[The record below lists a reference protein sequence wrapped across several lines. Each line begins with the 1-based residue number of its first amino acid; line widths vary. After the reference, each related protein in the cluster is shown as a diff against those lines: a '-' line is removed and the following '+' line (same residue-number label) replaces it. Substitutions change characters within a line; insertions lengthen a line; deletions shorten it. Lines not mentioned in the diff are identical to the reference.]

1 MLVLA
6 LDTTSE
12 KGGVAIYQDSECL
25 TTVENRG
32 PANVYSVSLFQMVAQ
47 ALEGAGIRPSPPGG
61 TALRSTEQGA
71 VVHPIADEAPLAGL
85 SAMDLFAVANG
96 PGSFTGIRI
105 GTAAVQAW
113 ARAFG
118 RPVRGVSVLEAM
130 VEEASPNS
138 AWAVPILDA
147 RRGEF
152 FLGCFR
158 RAEPEGANPG
168 APPPALYQ
176 PEDEGWVLS
185 PGDLQTF
192 LGERLTEGAEVTCL
206 VRESDGAALAL
217 RAGLPKSYGWETVA
231 GTLLRAIARLGLKAH
246 QRGMTQEPQDLHAC
260 YIRRPDAEVNWRE

>member
-12 KGGVAIYQDSECL
+12 KGGVAIYRDSECL
-25 TTVENRG
+25 ATVANQG
-32 PANVYSVSLFQMVAQ
+32 PANIYSISLFQMVAQ
-47 ALEGAGIRPSPPGG
+47 ALEGAGIRPSPTGG
-61 TALRSTEQGA
+61 APVRRTEQGA

-96 PGSFTGIRI
+96 PGSFTGIRV

-130 VEEASPNS
+130 VEEASPDS
-138 AWAVPILDA
+138 GWAVPILDA

-158 RAEPEGANPG
+158 RAEPEGANQGTPQ
-168 APPPALYQ
+168 PAGYQ
-176 PEDEGWVLS
+176 SEEEGWVLR
-185 PGDLQTF
+185 PGDLQNF
-192 LGERLTEGAEVTCL
+192 LRERLTEGAAVTCL
-206 VRESDGAALAL
+206 VRESDHAALAL
-217 RAGLPKSYGWETVA
+217 RASLPKSYGWQTVA

-246 QRGMTQEPQDLHAC
+246 QKGMTQEPGDLHAC
-260 YIRRPDAEVNWRE
+260 YIRRPDAELNWRE

>member
-12 KGGVAIYQDSECL
+12 KGGAAIYRDSQCL

-32 PANVYSVSLFQMVAQ
+32 PANIYSISLFQMVAQ
-47 ALEGAGIRPSPPGG
+47 ALEGARIRPSPTGG
-61 TALRSTEQGA
+61 TALRGTEQGA
-71 VVHPIADEAPLAGL
+71 VIHPIAAEAPLGGL
-85 SAMDLFAVANG
+85 SAIDLFAVANG
-96 PGSFTGIRI
+96 PGSFTGIRVGI
-105 GTAAVQAW
+105 AAVQAW

-168 APPPALYQ
+168 ARQPAVYQ
-176 PEDEGWVLS
+176 PEDEGWVLR
-185 PGDLQTF
+185 PGQLQSF
-192 LGERLTEGAEVTCL
+192 LRERLREGAGVTCL
-206 VRESDGAALAL
+206 VRESDVAALAL
-217 RAGLPKSYGWETVA
+217 QADSPKSYGWQTVA
-231 GTLLRAIARLGLKAH
+231 GTLLRAIARRGLDAH
-246 QRGMTQEPQDLHAC
+246 QKGMTQGPGDLHAC